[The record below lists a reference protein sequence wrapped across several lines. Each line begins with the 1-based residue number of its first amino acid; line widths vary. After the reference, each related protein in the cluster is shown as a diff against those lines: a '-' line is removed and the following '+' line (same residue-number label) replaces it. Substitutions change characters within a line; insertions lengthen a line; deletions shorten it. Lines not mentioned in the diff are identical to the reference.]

1 MISYK
6 YIARDVSGVR
16 KEGFMEAAYPND
28 VLAWLRE
35 KGLTPI
41 TIDEVSSNARQV
53 RRRARK
59 KRVKSADL
67 AAFCW
72 QLTTML
78 EGGIPI
84 TVALDTIAEDIENL
98 QLRQVLNQVSGKV
111 KKGMAFSESIADF
124 PKIFNPLFCAMIL
137 AGETGGT
144 MPLALRRLAEY
155 LDNRDKLAKKV
166 KGAVAYPI
174 FVLTFIVLMVIFIM
188 AFIIPRFRVIFD
200 QIGGKLPA
208 FTQGFM
214 NVYDVI
220 HYNLAFIV
228 GTILLI
234 TIFLVLTYTK
244 TKKGHYLFSKIALSL
259 PLLGKIFSQAFI
271 AMFCRTMATLLIAG
285 VSVLEV
291 LDILAAMSTNDII
304 KSAVMR
310 TREHIVSG
318 SNIASGMTVAGFFP
332 NMVIKM
338 IQVGEESGSLPK
350 VLDRTSDYYERKVD
364 AIITT
369 AMALLEPIMI
379 VAVGSIVLVVV
390 LALYLPIF
398 SMSDIRR

>member
-1 MISYK
+1 
-6 YIARDVSGVR
+6 
-16 KEGFMEAAYPND
+16 MEAGYPND
-28 VLAWLRE
+28 VLVWLRE

-41 TIDEVSSNARQV
+41 SIDEILVGAKKAQRKSH
-53 RRRARK
+53 K
-59 KRVKSADL
+59 KRVRSADL

-84 TVALDTIAEDIENL
+84 TTALDTIAEDIENL
-98 QLRQVLNQVSGKV
+98 QLQHVLQEVSTKV
-111 KKGMAFSESIADF
+111 KKGTTFTESISDF
-124 PKIFNPLFCAMIL
+124 PKVFNQLFCSMVL

-144 MPLALRRLAEY
+144 LPLALRRLAEY

-174 FVLTFIVLMVIFIM
+174 FVLTFIILIVVFIM
-188 AFIIPRFRVIFD
+188 AFIIPRFRTIFD

-214 NVYDVI
+214 NVYDI
-220 HYNLAFIV
+220 LRYNILLIIGA
-228 GTILLI
+228 ILLI
-234 TIFLVLTYTK
+234 TIFLVLAYTK
-244 TKKGHYLFSKIALSL
+244 TKKGHYVFSKILLSL
-259 PLLGKIFSQAFI
+259 PLLGKVFSQAFV
-271 AMFCRTMATLLIAG
+271 AMFCRTMATLLVAG

-291 LDILAAMSTNDII
+291 LDILATMTNNDII
-304 KSAVMR
+304 KSAVIR
-310 TREHIVSG
+310 TRDHIVSG
-318 SNIASGMTVAGFFP
+318 SNIASGMAVAGFFP

-338 IQVGEESGSLPK
+338 IQVGENSGSLPK

-364 AIITT
+364 STVST
-369 AMALLEPIMI
+369 AMSLLEPIMI
-379 VAVGSIVLVVV
+379 VTVGSIVLVIV

-398 SMSDIRR
+398 SMSEISK

>member
-41 TIDEVSSNARQV
+41 TIDEVSANARQV

-67 AAFCW
+67 AALCW
-72 QLTTML
+72 QMTTML

-84 TVALDTIAEDIENL
+84 TIALDTIAEDIENL
-98 QLRQVLNQVSGKV
+98 QLRQVLQQVSDKV
-111 KKGMAFSESIADF
+111 KKGMALSESIAEF

-144 MPLALRRLAEY
+144 LPLALRRLAEY
-155 LDNRDKLAKKV
+155 LDNRDKLGKKV

-174 FVLTFIVLMVIFIM
+174 FVLTFIILMVVFIM
-188 AFIIPRFRVIFD
+188 AFIIPRFRAIFD

-220 HYNLAFIV
+220 HYNLAFII

-271 AMFCRTMATLLIAG
+271 SMFCRTMATLLIAG

-291 LDILAAMSTNDII
+291 LDILAAMTTNDII
-304 KSAVMR
+304 KSAVKR

-338 IQVGEESGSLPK
+338 VQVGEESGSLPK

-369 AMALLEPIMI
+369 AMALLEPLMI
-379 VAVGSIVLVVV
+379 VVVGSIVLVVV

>member
-1 MISYK
+1 M
-6 YIARDVSGVR
+6 R

-41 TIDEVSSNARQV
+41 SIDEVFVDVKPV
-53 RRRARK
+53 RRTVRK
-59 KRVKSADL
+59 KRIKSADL

-78 EGGIPI
+78 EGGISI
-84 TVALDTIAEDIENL
+84 TIALDTIAEDIENL
-98 QLRQVLNQVSGKV
+98 QLQHVLQQVSEKM
-111 KKGMAFSESIADF
+111 KKGMPFSDSVSEF
-124 PKIFNPLFCAMIL
+124 PKVFNQLFCAMIL

-144 MPLALRRLAEY
+144 LPLALRRLAEY

-166 KGAVAYPI
+166 KSAIAYPL
-174 FVLTFIVLMVIFIM
+174 FVFTFIVLIVIFIM

-214 NVYDVI
+214 SVYDTVRF
-220 HYNLAFIV
+220 NLAFII
-228 GTILLI
+228 GTILLMI
-234 TIFLVLTYTK
+234 IFCVLAYTK
-244 TKKGHYLFSKIALSL
+244 TKKGHYLFGRIALSI
-259 PLLGKIFSQAFI
+259 PLLGKVFSQAFV

-291 LDILAAMSTNDII
+291 LDILASMTNNDII
-304 KSAVMR
+304 KSAVIR

-338 IQVGEESGSLPK
+338 IQVGEESGSLPH
-350 VLDRTSDYYERKVD
+350 VLDRTSDYYERRVD
-364 AIITT
+364 ATVT
-369 AMALLEPIMI
+369 AAMALLEPIMI
-379 VAVGSIVLVVV
+379 VTVGAIVLIVV

-398 SMSDIRR
+398 SISAVQK